1 MDYNDVK
8 DFIATIQ
15 KTDIV
20 NIDLQI
26 DGVSISLKRNTSKT
40 VGPIVNT
47 SFNNTDDVTA
57 GLDVP
62 KNSICTDVLAPIVGT
77 FYQSSSPDSP
87 PFVKVGDKVKKGDV
101 LFIIEAMKVI
111 NEITSDVTGEV
122 SEVLVSD
129 GSLLEF
135 NQCVMRII

>member
-1 MDYNDVK
+1 MDYKDVK
-8 DFIATIQ
+8 DFIVTIQ

-40 VGPIVNT
+40 VEPILKLSSLNVD
-47 SFNNTDDVTA
+47 SVTKD
-57 GLDVP
+57 LRIP
-62 KNSICTDVLAPIVGT
+62 KKSIGTDVLSPIVGT

-122 SEVLVSD
+122 SEILVSD